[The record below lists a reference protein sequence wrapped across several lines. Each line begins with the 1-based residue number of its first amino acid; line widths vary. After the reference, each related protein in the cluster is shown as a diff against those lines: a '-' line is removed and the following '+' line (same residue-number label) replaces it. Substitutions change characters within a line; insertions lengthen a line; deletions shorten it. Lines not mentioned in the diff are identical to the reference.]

1 MCICEETA
9 AAHTAVQQSTLGL
22 WDLHCL
28 YSHVL
33 ACAEG
38 TELCSM
44 FCSFTL
50 FAINSSNPQEYSLT
64 CRLRWVT

>member
-1 MCICEETA
+1 MCIYEEA
-9 AAHTAVQQSTLGL
+9 VAAHTAVQQSTLGL
-22 WDLHCL
+22 GDMHCK

-44 FCSFTL
+44 FYSFTL
-50 FAINSSNPQEYSLT
+50 LAINPSNPQEYSSS
-64 CRLRWVT
+64 CRLRSVT